1 MINFVDQNEFEND
14 EEKNYIIDAFG
25 KLDISDEFSIIFSTS
40 DYIKELNETYRKKDY
55 VTDVL
60 TFPSDEDGYL
70 GDVFICLDKAK
81 EQSAEY
87 NHPYSRE
94 TVFLAIHGYLHL
106 LGYDHIEKD
115 DEDVMF
121 KKQDELLEIAGYRRN

>member
-1 MINFVDQNEFEND
+1 MINFVDQNELENK
-14 EEKNYIIDAFG
+14 EEKDYIEDAFS
-25 KLDISDEFSIIFSTS
+25 KLEIEGDFSIIFTTS
-40 DYIKELNETYRKKDY
+40 DYIKELNTSYREKDY

-60 TFPSDEDGYL
+60 TFPSDEEDYL

-81 EQSAEY
+81 EQSVEY
-87 NHPYSRE
+87 EHSYGRE

-115 DEDVMF
+115 EEDIMF
-121 KKQDELLEIAGYRRN
+121 KKQEELLEQTGYRRK